1 MALVSTF
8 NGGRMAG
15 GGRVSSA
22 FAADPNLAP
31 FDRIKRVKF
40 VVVLADV
47 DRAAVFVYDAK
58 PEGLLDTAYLRRVA
72 DETWRAYRQLS
83 QRDPSSIADFYSS
96 ISDMVGNL
104 IDKYSKYAPV
114 VQFLK

>member
-1 MALVSTF
+1 MYK
-8 NGGRMAG
+8 RQ
-15 GGRVSSA
+15 
-22 FAADPNLAP
+22 DPNLAP

-58 PEGLLDTAYLRRVA
+58 PEGLLDTAYLRSVA